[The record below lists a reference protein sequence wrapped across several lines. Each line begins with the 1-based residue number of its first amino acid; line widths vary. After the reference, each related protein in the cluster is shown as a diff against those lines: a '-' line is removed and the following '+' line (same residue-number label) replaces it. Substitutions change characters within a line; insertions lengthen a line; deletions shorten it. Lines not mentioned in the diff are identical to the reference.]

1 MNKEE
6 DEPERMRLLAI
17 WMLGPESIPAELG
30 DGGAVRADGG
40 AVRADGGAGPGR
52 ERSPLAPPQTL
63 VYQNDEMGQQVG
75 RNCKRRLELSRRRRS
90 GLNSRETCD
99 VPETGSACWI
109 CTGPRR

>member
-17 WMLGPESIPAELG
+17 WMLGPESIPVELG
-30 DGGAVRADGG
+30 DAGAVRADGS
-40 AVRADGGAGPGR
+40 AGPGR

-63 VYQNDEMGQQVG
+63 VYQNDETGQQIG
-75 RNCKRRLELSRRRRS
+75 KNCKRRLELSRRRRS
-90 GLNSRETCD
+90 GLNLWETCD